1 MAQQVKGSGIV
12 TAVALI
18 IAVVWVWSLSL
29 ELLHAVGDFGEKKK
43 KKKKKKSKI
52 VNFMSCVFDHNKKN
66 WKNNM
71 PLI

>member
-29 ELLHAVGDFGEKKK
+29 ELLHAVGVAK

>member
-29 ELLHAVGDFGEKKK
+29 ELLHAVGVAKKK
-43 KKKKKKSKI
+43 KILRVPIMAQGVKKTT
-52 VNFMSCVFDHNKKN
+52 
-66 WKNNM
+66 
-71 PLI
+71 